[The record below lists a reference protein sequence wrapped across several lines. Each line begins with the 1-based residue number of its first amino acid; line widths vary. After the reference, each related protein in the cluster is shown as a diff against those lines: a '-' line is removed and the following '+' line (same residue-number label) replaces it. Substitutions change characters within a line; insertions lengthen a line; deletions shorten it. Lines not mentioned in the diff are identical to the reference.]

1 MSDFQPFKLKQFSL
15 YHHRASMKVS
25 TDSIL
30 LGSLCNPELA
40 KSVLD
45 IGTGCG
51 ILALMMAQKT
61 NAVITAID
69 IDAPSI
75 EEASQNFAESP
86 WSHRMNAICWD
97 IEDFAKEPSPKFDL
111 IIANPPYFS
120 ENVFST
126 NTQRHQARNTSSL
139 SFDTLLDTVDNL
151 LNTNGDFWLILPP
164 LAYKDFAIKA
174 TAHLFSCPLSVN
186 ISHVSGQPTVLVVS
200 HWRRFDKACV
210 HQIKSLAMYDEKR
223 KFTEDFKSI
232 TSDFY
237 HNF

>member
-1 MSDFQPFKLKQFSL
+1 MSESQPFRLKQFSL

-30 LGSLCNPELA
+30 LGSICNPQSA

-69 IDAPSI
+69 IDKPSI
-75 EEASQNFAESP
+75 DEATQNFSESP
-86 WSHRMNAICWD
+86 WSHRLNAMCWD
-97 IEDFAKEPSPKFDL
+97 VEDFAKDPSPKFDL

-120 ENVFST
+120 EKVFSSDA
-126 NTQRHQARNTSSL
+126 QRHQARNTDSL
-139 SFDTLLDTVDNL
+139 SFEKMLDAVDNL

-164 LAYKDFAIKA
+164 LAYKDFAVKA
-174 TAHLFSCPLSVN
+174 TAHLFSSPLSVN

-200 HWRRFDKACV
+200 HWRRFDQECV
-210 HQIKSLAMYDEKR
+210 HQVKSLAMYDEKR
-223 KFTEDFKSI
+223 KYTEAFKTI
-232 TSDFY
+232 TADFY

>member
-1 MSDFQPFKLKQFSL
+1 
-15 YHHRASMKVS
+15 MKVS

-30 LGSLCNPELA
+30 LGSICTPESA

-61 NAVITAID
+61 NAVITGID
-69 IDAPSI
+69 IDSPSI

-120 ENVFST
+120 ENTHSL
-126 NTQRHQARNTSSL
+126 NDRRDQARNTNSL
-139 SFDTLLDTVDNL
+139 TFEKLLNAVDNL
-151 LNTNGDFWLILPP
+151 LTENGNFWLILPP
-164 LAYKDFAIKA
+164 LAHKDFAVKA
-174 TAHLFSCPLSVN
+174 TAKLFSSPQSVN
-186 ISHVSGQPTVLVVS
+186 ICHILGQSSVLIVSQ
-200 HWRRFDKACV
+200 WRRFDPTCSHKV
-210 HQIKSLAMYDEKR
+210 KTIAMYDEQR
-223 KFTEDFKSI
+223 RHTDTFKAI
-232 TSDFY
+232 TADFY
-237 HNF
+237 HYL